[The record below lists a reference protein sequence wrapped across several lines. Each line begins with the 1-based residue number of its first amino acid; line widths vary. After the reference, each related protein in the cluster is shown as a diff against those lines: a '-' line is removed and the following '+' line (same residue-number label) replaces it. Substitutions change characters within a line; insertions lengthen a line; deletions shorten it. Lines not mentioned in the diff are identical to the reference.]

1 MKPDH
6 NQYKILIVE
15 DNPGDQLL
23 VEEYLA
29 EHLHKVNVIQA
40 STFKEFRQI
49 YLNEHSNFN
58 IILLDLS
65 LPDISRE
72 NLIEEARKISQT
84 NPVIIL
90 TGYGDLDFAVKALSL
105 GVSDYLVK
113 DTINALVLYKS
124 ILYAI
129 ERYRFV
135 QSLKESEKRYMD
147 LFHLSPAPLWV
158 YDQSSLVFLDV
169 NESAIRHYGYAH
181 EEFLSMTL
189 DQLWAQPFE
198 TYAQQ
203 LGATNPIGP
212 RTLPETFRHLKKDG
226 TEISVELSVNEIS
239 FKGLRASIVQAS
251 DVTEKLR
258 HMTAIEIQNDRL
270 REIAWTQSH
279 IVRAP
284 VARLIGLIDLIK
296 TGGLNETE
304 KETYLNHVISSAEEV
319 DVIIK
324 DIVDKSQTVF
334 KPTTQ

>member
-1 MKPDH
+1 MKPDQ
-6 NQYKILIVE
+6 NQYRILIVE

-23 VEEYLA
+23 VEEYLT
-29 EHLHKVNVIQA
+29 EHLLKVHVFQA

-49 YLNEHSNFN
+49 YLNEHGNFN

-72 NLIEEARKISQT
+72 NLIEEARKLSIT

-129 ERYRFV
+129 ERHRFV

-158 YDQSSLVFLDV
+158 YDQASLAFLDV
-169 NESAIRHYGYAH
+169 NESAIQHYGYSQH
-181 EEFLSMTL
+181 EFLALTL
-189 DQLWAQPFE
+189 NQLWTDEGFDLFLTELKAGP
-198 TYAQQ
+198 
-203 LGATNPIGP
+203 GP
-212 RTLPETFRHLKKDG
+212 RTLLSTYKHRKSNGD
-226 TEISVELSVNEIS
+226 EIFVELSINAIH
-239 FKGLRASIVQAS
+239 FKGLQATIVQAS

-270 REIAWTQSH
+270 RDIAWTQSH

-296 TGGLNETE
+296 TGGLNEHE
-304 KETYLNHVISSAEEV
+304 KEMYLGHVVSSAEEV

-324 DIVDKSQTVF
+324 NIVDKSQSVI
-334 KPTTQ
+334 KD

>member
-1 MKPDH
+1 MKPDTNH
-6 NQYKILIVE
+6 YRILIVE

-23 VEEYLA
+23 VEEYLE
-29 EHLHKVNVIQA
+29 EHLLKVSIFKA
-40 STFKEFRQI
+40 STFKEFRQL
-49 YLNEHSNFN
+49 YQNENGNFN
-58 IILLDLS
+58 IVLLDLS

-72 NLIEEARKISQT
+72 NLIEEARKLSVT

-90 TGYGDLDFAVKALSL
+90 TGYGDLDFAIKALSL

-129 ERYRFV
+129 ERHRFV

-158 YDQSSLVFLDV
+158 YDQGSLAFLDV
-169 NESAIRHYGYAH
+169 NESAIQHYGYSQH
-181 EEFLSMTL
+181 EFLSFTL
-189 DQLWAQPFE
+189 NQLWADDGLDTFI
-198 TYAQQ
+198 TA
-203 LGATNPIGP
+203 LNAGTGP
-212 RTLPETFRHLKKDG
+212 RTLPG
-226 TEISVELSVNEIS
+226 TYKHRKSNGNEIFVELSINAIH
-239 FKGLRASIVQAS
+239 FKGLQATIVQAS

-270 REIAWTQSH
+270 RDIAWTQSH

-296 TGGLNETE
+296 TGGLNEQE
-304 KETYLNHVISSAEEV
+304 KEMYLGHVVSSAEEV

-324 DIVDKSQTVF
+324 DIVDKSQSVI
-334 KPTTQ
+334 KD

>member
-1 MKPDH
+1 MKPDQD
-6 NQYKILIVE
+6 QYRILIVE

-23 VEEYLA
+23 VEEYLT
-29 EHLHKVNVIQA
+29 EHLQKVHVFQA

-49 YLNEHSNFN
+49 YFNEHGNFN

-72 NLIEEARKISQT
+72 NLIEEARKLSIT

-90 TGYGDLDFAVKALSL
+90 TGYGDLDFAVKALSF

-129 ERYRFV
+129 ERHRFV

-158 YDQSSLVFLDV
+158 YDQASLAFLDV
-169 NESAIRHYGYAH
+169 NESAIQHYGYSQH
-181 EEFLSMTL
+181 EFLALTL
-189 DQLWAQPFE
+189 NQLWADEGFDLFLTELKAGP
-198 TYAQQ
+198 
-203 LGATNPIGP
+203 GP
-212 RTLPETFRHLKKDG
+212 RTLPG
-226 TEISVELSVNEIS
+226 TYKHRQSNGYEIFVELSINAIH
-239 FKGLRASIVQAS
+239 FKGLQATIVQAS
-251 DVTEKLR
+251 DITEKLR

-270 REIAWTQSH
+270 RDIAWTQSH

-296 TGGLNETE
+296 KGGLNDQE
-304 KETYLNHVISSAEEV
+304 KEMYLGHVVSSAEEV

-324 DIVDKSQTVF
+324 DIVDKSQSVI
-334 KPTTQ
+334 KD